1 MQNSETETDNAPVSD
16 DTQSINQ
23 PESEE
28 QSPAAPEAEASEE
41 QLEPIAEDL
50 DAPADDEG
58 ETSDEEAEEGEGE
71 EEEAEDDE
79 SALPL
84 MSVVEAVLFAAREP
98 LKLVQIARAVGKR
111 TRQEAVRTAIDEL
124 NLVYLDSGRAFEIA
138 DISGRYQ
145 LMSKPE
151 YARHIMRLYPK
162 RELTDKDK
170 AHKLTPAAL
179 EHLTIVAYKQPVT
192 RGEIEHI
199 RGVGCGQTIRTLM
212 ERGSVI
218 KKGKREDLIGQPP
231 TYVTT
236 DSFLVEFGL
245 GSLDELPMR
254 HEIVGMF
261 GPSFPVA
268 EPEVVPADDAEPDE
282 APEPEEEAQPQPEPE
297 PEPESDTDE
306 DPIPHESDTSSR
318 KEDAFPNDFS

>member
-1 MQNSETETDNAPVSD
+1 MQNSETETDNAPVPD
-16 DTQSINQ
+16 DTQSITQ
-23 PESEE
+23 PKSEE
-28 QSPAAPEAEASEE
+28 QSPAAPEAEAGDENETTNENSETE
-41 QLEPIAEDL
+41 
-50 DAPADDEG
+50 APAEAGDET
-58 ETSDEEAEEGEGE
+58 ENAVEDPDAEEDVEEEEAEETDGE
-71 EEEAEDDE
+71 EPEDDE

-138 DISGRYQ
+138 EISGRYQ

-162 RELTDKDK
+162 RELTEKDK
-170 AHKLTPAAL
+170 TPKLTPAAL
-179 EHLTIVAYKQPVT
+179 ETLTIVAYKQPVT

-231 TYVTT
+231 TYITT
-236 DSFLVEFGL
+236 DAFLVEFGL

-261 GPSFPVA
+261 SVPLPTTET
-268 EPEVVPADDAEPDE
+268 EPEAADDTEEPSAEAEAEPDT
-282 APEPEEEAQPQPEPE
+282 P
-297 PEPESDTDE
+297 
-306 DPIPHESDTSSR
+306 SR
-318 KEDAFPNDFS
+318 KEDAFSNDFS